1 MSRKSSPCFSKDHL
15 TALKRG
21 KLMKTIAVLGYFD
34 RECSSIIKDLK
45 ERINRKSGLN
55 TSSLLDVPHIT
66 FTISN
71 GSSPDKVEKAIAE
84 LRGSKIPDVTFS
96 HFGLFKAK
104 RTLFLG
110 INPSCELLMFH
121 KKVFDRVSP
130 VQREMSPFYS
140 PSNWVPHCFLADSFN
155 CFSDILEIAL
165 EPVFFKSFGVTGL
178 SVTEYDHDLGRM
190 VHKIDIPR

>member
-1 MSRKSSPCFSKDHL
+1 
-15 TALKRG
+15 
-21 KLMKTIAVLGYFD
+21 MKTIAVLGYFD

-45 ERINRKSGLN
+45 ESINRKSGLN

-71 GSSPDKVEKAIAE
+71 GSSPEAVEKAVAVLNKI
-84 LRGSKIPDVTFS
+84 RIPDVTFS

-110 INPSCELLMFH
+110 INPTCELLMFH
-121 KKVFDRVSP
+121 RKVYGSVTP
-130 VQREMSPFYS
+130 VQRQMNQYYM

-155 CFSDILEIAL
+155 CFSDILEIDL

-190 VHKIDIPR
+190 VHKIDLPR